1 MHIPYNAVFSAFF
14 FSKTVLKPLSI
25 FKYNQ
30 KNLANYLTAS
40 CLFNYF
46 LSIPTLLYDLAAV
59 ESLKMPRHKKKA
71 ARYGTSCPLGGLI
84 LQYRC
89 IITEIRLWRN
99 SCLVQSRISSSNRT
113 IYIQF
118 YFSSRSSGNFQNVT
132 IASQTLLF
140 IFRNCSRTES
150 YSFYIR
156 ILI

>member
-14 FSKTVLKPLSI
+14 LKTVLKPPSI

-71 ARYGTSCPLGGLI
+71 ARCGTSCPLGGLI
-84 LQYRC
+84 L
-89 IITEIRLWRN
+89 
-99 SCLVQSRISSSNRT
+99 
-113 IYIQF
+113 
-118 YFSSRSSGNFQNVT
+118 
-132 IASQTLLF
+132 
-140 IFRNCSRTES
+140 
-150 YSFYIR
+150 
-156 ILI
+156 